1 MMGNIFARYKNDADT
16 AMKYY
21 DQALKINPN
30 DSIAANNIGGSLLQ
44 QGKIKEAQK
53 YLWHAYQINP
63 DYPNTHYALG
73 LIAEMEGD
81 LQSAFFSTIEAIKKN
96 HVKDVLFKNSVSQAF
111 ASAQEISKSN
121 IGRNIVE
128 EYLQSLETRGGV
140 KIEAVADETI
150 PTAAKFEFAEN
161 HNRDKHIIRYNPK
174 YPAVEHLEMHELVH
188 LDFTN
193 QARKEGLN
201 QLFITTQSEKAD
213 FIRSIEP
220 TIKKLNRLGYDE
232 NTIANYSTA
241 LFDGI
246 NRQTFNTPID
256 LFIEDFL
263 YNEYPDLRPYQFL
276 SLYTLIQEGL
286 KAVTDE
292 RAVDLSPKDILSKS
306 KIYNIVSAIQ
316 FKDLYGLDF
325 INEFKAST
333 SELKQAQDFYNEF
346 LEYKNDKKPG
356 EEYELVQHWAEDL
369 KLEKNFEL
377 IDEDTYRNK
386 RTNLE
391 NLINAIEKDPFDIE
405 TKSTFKE
412 KETEKFLESQ
422 KAIGTNMAVVMF
434 MVDALQF
441 FKGMDKNKIK
451 QIAFEI
457 AMQGTQGFH
466 PEQKGYRVP
475 SIPKKEFS
483 GYHILAYY
491 YVSWKLAV
499 PEMVHQLNLPY
510 DKEFELAQT
519 LNK

>member
-1 MMGNIFARYKNDADT
+1 
-16 AMKYY
+16 
-21 DQALKINPN
+21 
-30 DSIAANNIGGSLLQ
+30 
-44 QGKIKEAQK
+44 
-53 YLWHAYQINP
+53 
-63 DYPNTHYALG
+63 
-73 LIAEMEGD
+73 
-81 LQSAFFSTIEAIKKN
+81 
-96 HVKDVLFKNSVSQAF
+96 
-111 ASAQEISKSN
+111 
-121 IGRNIVE
+121 
-128 EYLQSLETRGGV
+128 
-140 KIEAVADETI
+140 
-150 PTAAKFEFAEN
+150 
-161 HNRDKHIIRYNPK
+161 
-174 YPAVEHLEMHELVH
+174 MHELVH

-466 PEQKGYRVP
+466 LEQKGYRVP